1 MLRKIIILNI
11 ALLLGCQSI
20 HSNHGIHNRKK
31 SHHHAAVEAQDSAPM
46 GPIPSFFKLVT
57 PKLEPLSRYGN
68 PPTYKVYGRS
78 YAVLRT
84 ARGYKERGLAS
95 WYGTKFHRQR
105 TSSGEKYDMYALTAA
120 HKTLPIP
127 TYVRVK
133 NIENGRV
140 AVIRVN
146 DRGPF
151 HSGRI
156 IDLSYGAAVKL
167 GIYPK
172 GTARVEVEAIMPNS
186 SSRTRQQRPQ
196 PRQPSHPQQRQYFIQ
211 AATYKTQRS
220 AEQLRAKLAHVSSSR
235 VFVVPVK
242 HYWLVRIGPFINKQS
257 AQHVQKLL
265 LTYKLSGQIMKLN
278 RR

>member
-1 MLRKIIILNI
+1 MLRRIIIINM
-11 ALLLGCQSI
+11 ALLVGCQSL
-20 HSNHGIHNRKK
+20 HSNHGLDNRKK
-31 SHHHAAVEAQDSAPM
+31 SHHAAAEAHDSAPL
-46 GPIPSFFKLVT
+46 GPIPTFFKLVT

-68 PPTYKVYGRS
+68 PATYKVFGRR
-78 YAVLRT
+78 YAVLKS

-95 WYGTKFHRQR
+95 WYGTTFHRQR

-133 NIENGRV
+133 NLENGRV

-172 GTARVEVEAIMPNS
+172 GTARVEIEAITLNTS
-186 SSRTRQQRPQ
+186 AKTRQQRPQ
-196 PRQPSHPQQRQYFIQ
+196 PRQTSHPQQGQYFIQ
-211 AATYKTQRS
+211 AATYKTQHS
-220 AEQLRAKLAHVSSSR
+220 AEQLRAKLARGSSSR

-242 HYWLVRIGPFINKQS
+242 HFWLVRIGPFINKQS
-257 AQHVQKLL
+257 AQHMQKVL
-265 LTYKLSGQIMKLN
+265 LTYKLSGQIMILN